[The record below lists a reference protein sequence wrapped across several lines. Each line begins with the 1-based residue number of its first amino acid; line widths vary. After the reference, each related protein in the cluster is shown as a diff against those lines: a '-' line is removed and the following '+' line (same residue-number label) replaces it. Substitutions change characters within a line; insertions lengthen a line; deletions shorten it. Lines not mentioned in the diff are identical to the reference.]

1 MDQTTRQLRTRPPR
15 LLEEPVRLCVS
26 SVPSEG
32 EKVGNASASAYRV
45 SVIAEYS
52 QRRRLSQRW
61 IRELVRGVLAAEDVS
76 PRSRI
81 EVLLAGDETVRQLN
95 AIHLS
100 EDAVTDVL
108 SFPAINGAETEGFPA
123 ISGGW
128 RDIGQ
133 IATSVPQADRQ
144 AFEQGHGLQD
154 EVAHLIVHGVLHLL
168 GFDHQKVVDEA
179 RMRQREETL
188 LREIAGISVGGIHKT
203 KAHKALAGAP
213 AGP

>member
-1 MDQTTRQLRTRPPR
+1 M
-15 LLEEPVRLCVS
+15 RLCVS

-32 EKVGNASASAYRV
+32 EKVGNASAPAYRV
-45 SVIAEYS
+45 SIIVEDS

-95 AIHLS
+95 ATHLS

-108 SFPAINGAETEGFPA
+108 SFPAIDGAETEGFPV

-128 RDIGQ
+128 TDIGQ

-144 AFEQGHGLQD
+144 AIEQGHGLQD
-154 EVAHLIVHGVLHLL
+154 EIAHLIVHGVLHLM
-168 GFDHQKVVDEA
+168 GFDHQEVADEA
-179 RMRQREETL
+179 QMRQREETL
-188 LREIAGISVGGIHKT
+188 LRKIAGISVRGMHT
-203 KAHKALAGAP
+203 TNAHNAPAGAP

>member
-1 MDQTTRQLRTRPPR
+1 
-15 LLEEPVRLCVS
+15 
-26 SVPSEG
+26 
-32 EKVGNASASAYRV
+32 
-45 SVIAEYS
+45 
-52 QRRRLSQRW
+52 
-61 IRELVRGVLAAEDVS
+61 
-76 PRSRI
+76 
-81 EVLLAGDETVRQLN
+81 LLAGDETVRQLN

-108 SFPAINGAETEGFPA
+108 SFPAINGVETEGFPA

-133 IATSVPQADRQ
+133 IATSVPQANRQ
-144 AFEQGHGLQD
+144 AVEQGHGLQD

-168 GFDHQKVVDEA
+168 GFDHQEVVDEA
-179 RMRQREETL
+179 RMRQHEETL
-188 LREIAGISVGGIHKT
+188 LREIAGISVGGMHKT